1 MAHLLLGIGVLEV
14 VGMRLQAAA
23 VALLLI
29 GAAPAPPVRYDAV
42 AVNMSNVGRTTT
54 MRIDVTIERWTTP
67 EEQGRLHD
75 LLTEKGADH
84 LLEAL
89 QDIEPRA
96 GFIATPGKL
105 GWDIHYAQRS
115 ELPGGGHRVIFA
127 TDRPMSFFERSR
139 STRSSEYE
147 FMVAEMRL
155 GPDGTGEG
163 KLIPRARI
171 DWDGETRTIEVEDF
185 ANEPVRLTQIREERK
200 D

>member
-1 MAHLLLGIGVLEV
+1 LVIVEVLL
-14 VGMRLQAAA
+14 MRLQAAA
-23 VALLLI
+23 VGILLI
-29 GAAPAPPVRYDAV
+29 GAAPATPPVKYDTV

-54 MRIDVTIERWTTP
+54 MRVDITIERWTTP
-67 EEQGRLHD
+67 EELGKLQSM
-75 LLTEKGADH
+75 LTEKGSDH

-96 GFIATPGKL
+96 GFIATPGHL

-115 ELPGGGHRVIFA
+115 ELPGGGYRVIFA
-127 TDRPMSFFERSR
+127 TDRPMSFFERAQN
-139 STRSSEYE
+139 TRSSEYE

-155 GPDGTGEG
+155 GADGKGEG

-171 DWDGETRTIEVEDF
+171 EWDDETKTIEVEDF
-185 ANEPVRLTQIREERK
+185 ANEPVRLTKIQEHKK